1 MKLVWIHGK
10 RSVEEALQAN
20 RHIEKIYIANGVS
33 RKRIESLLQQASR
46 KKIPC
51 IWVPRGK
58 LDQMIKQENHQG
70 ILAQVEAY
78 EYASLEDC
86 LKRAKRRKEHPFLLL
101 LDGVEDPH
109 NFGSI
114 LRTAE
119 ATGVHGVIIPK
130 KRAVGLTSTVA
141 KTSAG
146 AIEYVPVARVTNLKR
161 TAEWLKE
168 IGFWIIGSDGSAEQV
183 YHEVDYNCPLA
194 LVIGNE
200 GKGIS
205 RLMKEK
211 CDLLVRLP
219 MMGHMASLNASVA
232 AGILMYEVVRSR
244 KAHA

>member
-1 MKLVWIHGK
+1 MKLVWIQGK
-10 RSVEEALQAN
+10 RSVEEALRAD
-20 RHIEKIYIANGVS
+20 RHIEKIYIASGVS
-33 RKRIESLLQQASR
+33 KQRIQSLLHQASR
-46 KKIPC
+46 KEIPC
-51 IWVPRGK
+51 YWVPRER
-58 LDQMIKQENHQG
+58 LDQMVRMKNHQG
-70 ILAQVEAY
+70 IVAQVEAY
-78 EYASLEDC
+78 QYASLEEC
-86 LKRAKRRKEHPFLLL
+86 FQIAKQRQEQPFFLL

-130 KRAVGLTSTVA
+130 NRAVGLTSTVA

-146 AIEYVPVARVTNLKR
+146 AIEYVPVVRVTNLKR
-161 TAEWLKE
+161 TADQLKAN
-168 IGFWIIGSDGSAEQV
+168 GLWIIGSDGNAEQE
-183 YHEVDYNCPLA
+183 YQEVDYHLPLA

-211 CDLLVRLP
+211 CDILVQLP
-219 MMGHMASLNASVA
+219 MKGKMTSLNASVA

-244 KAHA
+244 KAHG

>member
-1 MKLVWIHGK
+1 MKLVWIQGK
-10 RSVEEALQAN
+10 RSVEEAIQAN
-20 RHIEKIYIANGVS
+20 RHIEKIYIAKGS
-33 RKRIESLLQQASR
+33 SKKRIESLLKQASR
-46 KKIPC
+46 RKIPC
-51 IWVPRGK
+51 YWVPREQ
-58 LDQMIKQENHQG
+58 LDQIAKQRNHQG

-78 EYASLEDC
+78 EYATLEEC
-86 LKRAKRRKEHPFLLL
+86 LQRAKVLEEDPFFLL

-119 ATGVHGVIIPK
+119 ATGVHGVVIPK
-130 KRAVGLTSTVA
+130 NRAVGLTSTVA

-146 AIEYVPVARVTNLKR
+146 AIEYVPVVRVTNLKR
-161 TAEWLKE
+161 TADWLKE
-168 IGFWIIGSDGSAEQV
+168 MGFWIIGSDGNAEQA
-183 YHEVDYNCPLA
+183 YLEVDYRFPLA

-211 CDLLVRLP
+211 CDFLVKLP
-219 MMGHMASLNASVA
+219 MKGHMTSLNASVA

-244 KAHA
+244 NFNV

>member
-1 MKLVWIHGK
+1 MKLVWIQGK

-20 RHIEKIYIANGVS
+20 RHIEKIYIATGS
-33 RKRIESLLQQASR
+33 SQKRIEPLLQQVSR

-51 IWVPRGK
+51 FWVPRER
-58 LDQMIKQENHQG
+58 LDQIAKRENHQG

-78 EYASLEDC
+78 EYSSLEEC
-86 LKRAKRRKEHPFLLL
+86 FQLASRRQEPPFFLL

-130 KRAVGLTSTVA
+130 NRAVGLTSTVA

-146 AIEYVPVARVTNLKR
+146 AIEYVPVVRVTNLKR
-161 TAEWLKE
+161 TADLLKE
-168 IGFWIIGSDGSAEQV
+168 KGLWIIGSDGNAEQK
-183 YHEVDYNCPLA
+183 YQEVEYNFPLA

-211 CDLLVRLP
+211 CDILVRLP
-219 MMGHMASLNASVA
+219 MKGQMTSLNASVA

-244 KAHA
+244 KAND

>member
-1 MKLVWIHGK
+1 MKLVWIQGK
-10 RSVEEALQAN
+10 RSVEEAIQAN
-20 RHIEKIYIANGVS
+20 RHIEKIYIATGIS
-33 RKRIESLLQQASR
+33 QQRIKPLLQQASLR
-46 KKIPC
+46 NIPC
-51 IWVPRGK
+51 FWVPRGK
-58 LDQMIKQENHQG
+58 LDQIAKLKNHQG

-78 EYASLEDC
+78 EYSSLETC
-86 LKRAKRRKEHPFLLL
+86 LKRAEHQQEHPFFLL

-130 KRAVGLTSTVA
+130 NRAVGLTSAVA

-146 AIEYVPVARVTNLKR
+146 AIEYVPVVRVTNLKR
-161 TAEWLKE
+161 TADWLKE
-168 IGFWIIGSDGSAEQV
+168 IGFWIIGSDGNAEQEYQDV
-183 YHEVDYNCPLA
+183 EYNLPLA
-194 LVIGNE
+194 LVVGNE

-211 CDLLVRLP
+211 CDLLVKLP
-219 MMGHMASLNASVA
+219 MKGHMTSLNASVA

-244 KAHA
+244 KANG